1 MSTTPLV
8 EPAAEAVLPEQPS
21 VIEGEEIGAGE
32 TMSELTDKKK
42 TCARRIRRSSNKSST
57 TIRHRSNSSS
67 TQESMETL
75 DSEEQ
80 APAGPTEVEKGG
92 TMTKR
97 RFNPTAR

>member
-1 MSTTPLV
+1 M
-8 EPAAEAVLPEQPS
+8 EPAAEAALREKPS

-32 TMSELTDKKK
+32 TTSEVTDKKK

-57 TIRHRSNSSS
+57 TIRYCSNSSS

-75 DSEEQ
+75 NSEEQ
-80 APAGPTEVEKGG
+80 ASAGPTEVEKGG